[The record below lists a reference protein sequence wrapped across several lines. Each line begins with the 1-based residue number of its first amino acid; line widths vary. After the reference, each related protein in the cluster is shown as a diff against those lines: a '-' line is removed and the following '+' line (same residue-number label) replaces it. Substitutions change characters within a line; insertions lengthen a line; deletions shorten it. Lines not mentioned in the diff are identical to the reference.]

1 MIGGEGRRGYVV
13 IGNWTGAL
21 TVVGY
26 FRLSFLFLQKP
37 LVDRS
42 CPAITCINRC
52 GSRPRIFRN
61 ILSSL
66 GCRRNPLRG
75 KAQQSFIQRTIRNPI
90 AAIQSDMTTR
100 ELLANRVTQALTN
113 LFPDENNWEPQLT
126 AATRP
131 EFGDYQSNAA
141 LSLAKK
147 RKMNPLQVAEQIAQH
162 TQMNDICEQPQVA
175 PPGFVNF
182 TLKKQYVA
190 IQLQKMLA
198 DPQRLGISPRERKE
212 RVLVDFSSP
221 NIAKEMHVGHLRSTI
236 IGDCLCRVLEF
247 LGHQVLRINHVG
259 DWGTQFGMLIAY
271 LKEMK
276 PDALMETSSTSL
288 GDLVEFYKAAK
299 RRFDEDSVFQET
311 ARKEV
316 VALQAGDENSIHAWS
331 FLCEQSRKE
340 FQQIYDM
347 LDVKLTERG
356 ESFYNEW
363 LGIVC
368 KELEDTGV
376 AVRDEGALCIFV
388 GGHTGRQGKIQPLI
402 VRKSDGG
409 FNYAT
414 TDMAAIRYRVKED
427 KADRILYITDA
438 GQSLHFSQVFEAAK
452 KIGYAKLETKLE
464 HVPFGLVQSEGGK
477 KFKTREG
484 ETVKLKDL
492 LQEAV
497 RRAEEDFR
505 NRLQAEGREES
516 EEYIKRVAHVIGIGA
531 IKYADL
537 KNNRTSNYQFS
548 YTKMLSLQGNTAPY
562 MLYAFARIQGIY
574 RKGDLDLSDGQS
586 ESIQFILDDPT
597 ELSLAKMLLQLEEM
611 LYLLERDLKPN
622 ILCDYMFELS
632 QRFNQFYE
640 TCPVLKAESLQR
652 KTSRLALCKLTA
664 NTLQLCLHLLGI
676 PTLERI

>member
-1 MIGGEGRRGYVV
+1 MKRLFRSV
-13 IGNWTGAL
+13 GNWTPVF
-21 TVVGY
+21 TVV
-26 FRLSFLFLQKP
+26 
-37 LVDRS
+37 S
-42 CPAITCINRC
+42 CFQVAPIA
-52 GSRPRIFRN
+52 F
-61 ILSSL
+61 
-66 GCRRNPLRG
+66 RRNCCFVRIVCSNNRHRCFGCGIRPNIFSWNWKRRGLPRG
-75 KAQQSFIQRTIRNPI
+75 KVSFIHSRLVHLPSEVSVT
-90 AAIQSDMTTR
+90 SMTTR
-100 ELLANRVTQALTN
+100 EVLATRVTEALNN
-113 LFPDENNWEPQLT
+113 LFPDEESPDPQLT

-147 RKMNPLQVAEQIAQH
+147 KKMNPLQVAEEIAKH
-162 TQMNDICEQPQVA
+162 TKTDDICEQPQVA

-182 TLKKQYVA
+182 TLKKEYVA
-190 IQLQKMLA
+190 LLLQKMLA
-198 DPQRLGISPRERKE
+198 DPQRLGIAPREKKQ

-236 IGDCLCRVLEF
+236 IGDCICRVLEF
-247 LGHQVLRINHVG
+247 LGHDVLRINHVG

-271 LKEMK
+271 LKQVK
-276 PDALMETSSTSL
+276 PDALIGSTTTSL

-299 RRFDEDSVFQET
+299 KKFDEDSEFQET
-311 ARKEV
+311 ARREV
-316 VALQAGDENSIHAWS
+316 VALQAGDESSVRAWS

-363 LGIVC
+363 LGEVC
-368 KELEDTGV
+368 KELEDSGV

-388 GGHTGRQGKIQPLI
+388 GGHTGRQGKAQPLI

-438 GQSLHFSQVFEAAK
+438 GQALHFSQVFEAAK
-452 KIGYAKLETKLE
+452 RMGYAKPETKLE

-477 KFKTREG
+477 KFKTRQG

-531 IKYADL
+531 VKYADL

-574 RKGDLDLSDGQS
+574 RKGDIDLNQGHQA
-586 ESIQFILDDPT
+586 ENVQFILDDPT

-611 LYLLERDLKPN
+611 LFLLERDLKPN

-640 TCPVLKAESLQR
+640 NCPVLKAETVDLR
-652 KTSRLALCKLTA
+652 TSRLALCKLTA
-664 NTLQLCLHLLGI
+664 NTLALCLHLLGI